1 MNMKST
7 NPTDRAAK
15 VGVSTNTAEMVMLF
29 NDLTNTH
36 REILRLFDNQLTKE
50 SSYKSCAA
58 ECFAA
63 YRDAVFALIGEMV
76 ADSLKHNPLE
86 I

>member
-7 NPTDRAAK
+7 NPTDRAAN

-36 REILRLFDNQLTKE
+36 REMLRLFENQLPKE

-63 YRDAVFALIGEMV
+63 YRDVVFAMIGEMV
-76 ADSLKHNPLE
+76 ADSLNHNPLE
-86 I
+86 L